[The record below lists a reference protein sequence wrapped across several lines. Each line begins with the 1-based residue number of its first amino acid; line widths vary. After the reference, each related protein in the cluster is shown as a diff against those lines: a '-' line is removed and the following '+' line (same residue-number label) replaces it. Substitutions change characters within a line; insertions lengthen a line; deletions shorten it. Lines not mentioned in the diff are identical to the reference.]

1 MEVIHIQGPIDVGNL
16 VVERLYRD
24 EDCLPAATIGIDA
37 KATVENLAVRDCR
50 MTNRLPSPIKFI
62 DNRGRID
69 SIVTDNN
76 RFYGNWT
83 SKES

>member
-1 MEVIHIQGPIDVGNL
+1 
-16 VVERLYRD
+16 
-24 EDCLPAATIGIDA
+24 
-37 KATVENLAVRDCR
+37 
-50 MTNRLPSPIKFI
+50 MTNRLPAPIKFI